1 MNMSTG
7 DHSLKN
13 IKYLLL
19 LMLFPLFL
27 ASYSRAQE
35 INFRGQ
41 ASAWAVTNPAQAT
54 QVGLRYIPELQAGI
68 YQENYFIDT
77 DISLN
82 MYGTSEFW
90 HKRDSVETLHDLKA
104 YRLWLRFSTSQ
115 FEIRAGLQK
124 INFGSANLLRAL
136 MWFDSIDPRDPLQL
150 TDGVYA
156 ILTRYYFLNNANI
169 WFWILYGNDR
179 TRGWEVFVSDQKKP
193 EFGGRLQVPLFS
205 GEMAFTYHH
214 RDIDAGKSLAAP
226 YLFTDL
232 RVPENRIAIDGKW
245 DVEAGVWMEAVLIY
259 RDLPYKD
266 FNYQQQT
273 NLGIDYTFDLGNG
286 LHAIAEHFNL
296 RFSDKAFGDGEGI
309 SMTAF
314 SLDYPLGLLDDFT
327 AMVYYEWDQKNWY
340 RFLRW
345 QRTYDN
351 WIFYLMAF
359 WNPEQYQLYQLTNQ
373 ENLYAG
379 KGLQLLVVFNH

>member
-1 MNMSTG
+1 
-7 DHSLKN
+7 
-13 IKYLLL
+13 
-19 LMLFPLFL
+19 
-27 ASYSRAQE
+27 
-35 INFRGQ
+35 
-41 ASAWAVTNPAQAT
+41 
-54 QVGLRYIPELQAGI
+54 
-68 YQENYFIDT
+68 
-77 DISLN
+77 
-82 MYGTSEFW
+82 
-90 HKRDSVETLHDLKA
+90 VETLHDLKA

-296 RFSDKAFGDGEGI
+296 RFSDKAFGNGVGI